1 MTGRAA
7 DHESFTRW
15 ATERQQALLRTA
27 LLVYGDRHR
36 AEDLRWADADTLFLS
51 RASGGGR
58 LVALDGTREGR
69 ANIFDVV
76 RPGVDLGRAML
87 AGPWRSSSSGEVAQ
101 TYDGERGT
109 VPGPGGTGADQ
120 TYVVVRGSGGTRILA
135 LAPTDEPG
143 WALLADWLA
152 PETLA
157 FEVVDQDT
165 ARVVAWPL
173 GLADFSLVTT
183 VTGLEPTGHRLIG
196 GMSWAVVG
204 VLRPAVTPRA
214 RLGEVGVRVDAR
226 EAVVDV
232 RAHRSSVPNN
242 ALTRGADSHSGGD
255 RCW

>member
-196 GMSWAVVG
+196 SYA
-204 VLRPAVTPRA
+204 
-214 RLGEVGVRVDAR
+214 LGG
-226 EAVVDV
+226 
-232 RAHRSSVPNN
+232 
-242 ALTRGADSHSGGD
+242 
-255 RCW
+255 